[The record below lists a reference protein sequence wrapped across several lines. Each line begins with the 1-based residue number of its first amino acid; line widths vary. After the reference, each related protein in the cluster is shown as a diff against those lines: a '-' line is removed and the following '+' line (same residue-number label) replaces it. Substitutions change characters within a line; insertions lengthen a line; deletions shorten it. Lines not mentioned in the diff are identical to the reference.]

1 MRTGAHAFAVLL
13 AMLIAGPAVAQGLV
27 DPTQPPGGLADS
39 QGMSGGGGPVLQS
52 VMLSPSRKVA
62 VISGEVVALGG
73 RYGGSRLVKLTES
86 EAVLKSGTEITV
98 LRLHP
103 RVEKRAA
110 ASSSGKS
117 GSGKNA
123 AKTTK

>member
-1 MRTGAHAFAVLL
+1 MHAIAVLL
-13 AMLIAGPAVAQGLV
+13 SMLMVAPVAAQRLV
-27 DPTQPPGGLADS
+27 DPTQPPGGLADP
-39 QGMSGGGGPVLQS
+39 QAMIGGGGPVLQS

-73 RYGGSRLVKLTES
+73 RYGGARLVKLTES
-86 EAVLKSGTEITV
+86 EAVLKSGTEVTV

-110 ASSSGKS
+110 T
-117 GSGKNA
+117 GSAGKNA
-123 AKTTK
+123 AKTKK

>member
-1 MRTGAHAFAVLL
+1 MHAIAVLL
-13 AMLIAGPAVAQGLV
+13 SMLMVAPVAAQRLV
-27 DPTQPPGGLADS
+27 DPTQPPGGLADA
-39 QGMSGGGGPVLQS
+39 QGMSLGSGGPVLQS

-73 RYGGSRLVKLTES
+73 RYGGSRLVKLTET
-86 EAVLKSGTEITV
+86 EAVLKSGTEVTV

-110 ASSSGKS
+110 AGS
-117 GSGKNA
+117 SGKNA